1 LPSYIRRFQTVTHKV
16 DNAKMSASDELG
28 KQEGGQSL
36 GTLNLEP
43 AGAEL
48 PSETKFT
55 SNISGST
62 GITRR
67 DYKELMGKMRS
78 TQQLRQLHYLGIGID
93 IAIMV
98 TLPFGF

>member
-1 LPSYIRRFQTVTHKV
+1 MMPV
-16 DNAKMSASDELG
+16 SAFDELG
-28 KQEGGQSL
+28 KQEGRRSL
-36 GTLNLEP
+36 DNMNLEP
-43 AGAEL
+43 ASAKI

-67 DYKELMGKMRS
+67 CKELIGKMRS
-78 TQQLRQLHYLGIGID
+78 TQQLRQLRYLGIGID